1 MIMARSKNN
10 LIAGLDI
17 GSNSVRM
24 AVGQF
29 AYRSPDDNQG
39 DVQILGAVEVPAEGI
54 HKGTI
59 SSIEDVVSS
68 VSSCLEKMER
78 TVGAPIDM
86 VWVGVSGLHIMSQNS
101 KGVVAV
107 SKADSEISEA
117 DVERSLEAA
126 RAISTPLNYEVLH
139 VLPKRFS
146 VDGQTGIKDP
156 VGMTGIR
163 LEVDAQIILGASA
176 QIKNLTKA
184 IYRAGLE
191 IEDLVLSILA
201 TSEAALTNR
210 QKDLGVAVVDLGAS
224 TTSLAVYEEGEILH
238 STILPIGSEHITN
251 DIAIG
256 LRTSIEVAERVKIE
270 YGDCFA
276 NTVSKKEELDL
287 YELGAGSHEIV
298 KRKYLSEIIEARVE
312 EIMQKIDNEF
322 RKVQRSGMLPSGVV
336 FTGGGA
342 KLPGL
347 VEAAKK
353 YLRLP
358 ATLGYPLNFISA
370 TDKINDLSF
379 VNAVGLVKWGSLMS
393 QSGHSTKNVNVFNG
407 IKKMGGSAV
416 ALKDWF
422 KALLP

>member
-1 MIMARSKNN
+1 MARSKNN

-17 GSNSVRM
+17 GSSSVRM
-24 AVGQF
+24 AVGQL
-29 AYRSPDDNQG
+29 AYKNSDDLQG
-39 DVQILGAVEVPAEGI
+39 DIQILGAVEAPAEGM
-54 HKGTI
+54 HKGAI

-78 TVGAPIDM
+78 TVGVPIDT

-146 VDGQTGIKDP
+146 VDGQIGIKDP

-184 IYRAGLE
+184 IYRSGLE

-210 QKDLGVAVVDLGAS
+210 QKDLGVAIVDLGSS

-276 NTVSKKEELDL
+276 NTVSKKEEIDL
-287 YELGAGSHEIV
+287 YELGASSHEVI

-347 VEAAKK
+347 VDAAKK

-358 ATLGYPLNFISA
+358 ATLGYPMNFMSA

-379 VNAVGLVKWGSLMS
+379 VNAVGLVKWGSLMA
-393 QSGHSTKNVNVFNG
+393 QSSHGTKSSAMIGG
-407 IKKMGGSAV
+407 IKKVSGSAV

>member
-1 MIMARSKNN
+1 MAKAKNN

-17 GSNSVRM
+17 GSSMVRM
-24 AVGQF
+24 AVGQLV
-29 AYRSPDDNQG
+29 YNGHDDTQPDM
-39 DVQILGAVEVPAEGI
+39 QILGAAEVVAEGM
-54 HKGTI
+54 HKGAI

-78 TVGAPIDM
+78 TVGMPIDT

-101 KGVVAV
+101 KGVVAA
-107 SKADSEISEA
+107 SKSENEISES
-117 DVERSLEAA
+117 DVQRALEAA
-126 RAISTPLNYEVLH
+126 RSISTPLNYEVLH

-184 IYRAGLE
+184 IYRSGLE
-191 IEDLVLSILA
+191 IEDLVLSVLA

-210 QKDLGVAVVDLGAS
+210 QKDLGVAIVDLGSS
-224 TTSLAVYEEGEILH
+224 TTSLAIYEEGEILH

-256 LRTSIEVAERVKIE
+256 LRVSIEVAERIKIE
-270 YGDCFA
+270 YGGCFS
-276 NTVSKKEELDL
+276 NNISKKEEIDL
-287 YELGAGSHEIV
+287 YELGTGEHEVI

-312 EIMQKIDNEF
+312 EIMQKIDAEL
-322 RKVQRSGMLPSGVV
+322 RKVQRSGMLPAGVV

-347 VEAAKK
+347 VDAAKQ

-379 VNAVGLVKWGSLMS
+379 VNVVGLVKWGSVMS
-393 QSGHSTKNVNVFNG
+393 QSGQKTKNGGMLNG
-407 IKKMGGSAV
+407 IKKMGGSAAAV
-416 ALKDWF
+416 KDWF

>member
-1 MIMARSKNN
+1 MAKAKNN

-17 GSNSVRM
+17 GSSMVRM
-24 AVGQF
+24 AVGQLVYNGRDD
-29 AYRSPDDNQG
+29 AQPDM
-39 DVQILGAVEVPAEGI
+39 QILGAAEVPAEGM

-78 TVGAPIDM
+78 TVGMPIDT

-101 KGVVAV
+101 KGVVAA
-107 SKADSEISEA
+107 SKADSEISES
-117 DVERSLEAA
+117 DVQRSLEAA

-184 IYRAGLE
+184 IYRSGLE
-191 IEDLVLSILA
+191 IEDLVLSVLA

-210 QKDLGVAVVDLGAS
+210 QKDLGVAIVDLGSS
-224 TTSLAVYEEGEILH
+224 TTSLAIYEEGEILH

-256 LRTSIEVAERVKIE
+256 LRVSIEVAERIKIE
-270 YGDCFA
+270 YGGCFA
-276 NTVSKKEELDL
+276 NNVSKKEEIDL
-287 YELGAGSHEIV
+287 YELGTGEHEMI

-312 EIMQKIDNEF
+312 EIMQKIDAEL
-322 RKVQRSGMLPSGVV
+322 RKVQRSGMLPAGVV

-347 VEAAKK
+347 VDAAKQ

-379 VNAVGLVKWGSLMS
+379 VNVIGLVKWGSTMS
-393 QSGHSTKNVNVFNG
+393 QTSPKTKSGGILSG
-407 IKKMGGSAV
+407 IKKIGGSTAAV
-416 ALKDWF
+416 KDWF

>member
-1 MIMARSKNN
+1 MAKAKNN

-17 GSNSVRM
+17 GSSMVRM
-24 AVGQF
+24 AVGQLVYNGRDD
-29 AYRSPDDNQG
+29 AQPDM
-39 DVQILGAVEVPAEGI
+39 QILGAAEVPAEGM
-54 HKGTI
+54 HKGAI

-78 TVGAPIDM
+78 TVGMPIDT

-101 KGVVAV
+101 KGVVAA
-107 SKADSEISEA
+107 SKADSEISES
-117 DVERSLEAA
+117 DVQRSLEAA

-184 IYRAGLE
+184 IYRSGLE
-191 IEDLVLSILA
+191 IEDLVLSVLA

-210 QKDLGVAVVDLGAS
+210 QKDLGVAIVDLGSS
-224 TTSLAVYEEGEILH
+224 TTSLAIYEEGEILH

-256 LRTSIEVAERVKIE
+256 LRVSIEVAERIKIE
-270 YGDCFA
+270 YGGCFA
-276 NTVSKKEELDL
+276 NNVSKKEEIDL
-287 YELGAGSHEIV
+287 YELGTGEHEMI

-312 EIMQKIDNEF
+312 EIMQKIDGEL
-322 RKVQRSGMLPSGVV
+322 RKVQRSGMLPAGVV

-347 VEAAKK
+347 VDAAKQ

-379 VNAVGLVKWGSLMS
+379 VNVIGLVKWGSTMS
-393 QSGHSTKNVNVFNG
+393 QSSPKTKGGGMLSG
-407 IKKMGGSAV
+407 IKKIGGSTAAV
-416 ALKDWF
+416 KDWF

>member
-1 MIMARSKNN
+1 MAKAKNN

-17 GSNSVRM
+17 GSSMVRM
-24 AVGQF
+24 AVGQLVYNGRDD
-29 AYRSPDDNQG
+29 AQPDM
-39 DVQILGAVEVPAEGI
+39 QILGAAEVTAEGM
-54 HKGTI
+54 HKGAI

-78 TVGAPIDM
+78 TVGMPIDT

-101 KGVVAV
+101 KGVVAA
-107 SKADSEISEA
+107 SKADSEISDS
-117 DVERSLEAA
+117 DVQRALEAA

-184 IYRAGLE
+184 IYRSGLE
-191 IEDLVLSILA
+191 IEDLVLSVLA

-210 QKDLGVAVVDLGAS
+210 QKDLGVAIVDLGSS
-224 TTSLAVYEEGEILH
+224 TTSLAIYEEGEILH

-256 LRTSIEVAERVKIE
+256 LRVSIEVAERIKIE
-270 YGDCFA
+270 YGGCFS
-276 NTVSKKEELDL
+276 NNISKKEEIDL
-287 YELGAGSHEIV
+287 YELGTGEHEII
-298 KRKYLSEIIEARVE
+298 KRKYLGEIIEARVE
-312 EIMQKIDNEF
+312 EIMQKIDAEL
-322 RKVQRSGMLPSGVV
+322 RKVQRSGMLPAGVV

-347 VEAAKK
+347 VDAAKQ

-379 VNAVGLVKWGSLMS
+379 VNVVGLVKWGSMMS
-393 QSGHSTKNVNVFNG
+393 QSSQKTKSG
-407 IKKMGGSAV
+407 GMLSGMKKMGGSAAAV
-416 ALKDWF
+416 KDWF

>member
-1 MIMARSKNN
+1 MSKGKQNI
-10 LIAGLDI
+10 IAGLDI
-17 GSNSVRM
+17 GSNMVRM
-24 AVGQF
+24 AVGQMV
-29 AYRSPDDNQG
+29 YRNNDDTQAEM
-39 DVQILGAVEVPAEGI
+39 QILGATEVPSEGM
-54 HKGTI
+54 HKGSI
-59 SSIEDVVSS
+59 NSIEDLVSA

-78 TVGAPIDM
+78 TVGLPIDR
-86 VWVGVSGLHIMSQNS
+86 VWTGVSGLHIMSQNS

-107 SKADSEISEA
+107 SKADSEISET
-117 DVERSLEAA
+117 DVERALEAA
-126 RAISTPLNYEVLH
+126 RSISTPLNYEVLH

-184 IYRAGLE
+184 IYRSGLE

-201 TSEAALTNR
+201 SSEAAVTNR
-210 QKDLGVAVVDLGAS
+210 QKDLGVAVVDFGAS

-256 LRTSIEVAERVKIE
+256 LRTAIDVAERVKIE
-270 YGDCFA
+270 YGDCFS
-276 NTVSKKEELDL
+276 NTVSKKEEIDL
-287 YELGAGSHEIV
+287 YELGAGEHENV

-312 EIMQKIDNEF
+312 EIMQKIDDEL
-322 RKVQRSGMLPSGVV
+322 RKVGRSGMLPSGVV

-342 KLPGL
+342 KLPGIT
-347 VEAAKK
+347 EAAKK

-370 TDKINDLSF
+370 TDKINDLGF
-379 VNAVGLVKWGSLMS
+379 VNVVGLLKWGSMMS
-393 QSGHSTKNVNVFNG
+393 VGHGTKNAKLFDG
-407 IKKMGGSAV
+407 LKKVGGSAG

>member
-1 MIMARSKNN
+1 MVKAKNN

-17 GSNSVRM
+17 GSSTVRM
-24 AVGQF
+24 AVGQLV
-29 AYRSPDDNQG
+29 YNSHDDLQPDI
-39 DVQILGAVEVPAEGI
+39 QILGAAEVSAEGMY
-54 HKGTI
+54 KGTI

-68 VSSCLEKMER
+68 VSLCLEKMER
-78 TVGAPIDM
+78 TIGMPIDT

-101 KGVVAV
+101 KGVVAA
-107 SKADSEISEA
+107 SKADNEISEA
-117 DVERSLEAA
+117 DVQRALEAA
-126 RAISTPLNYEVLH
+126 RSISTPLNYEVLH

-146 VDGQTGIKDP
+146 VDGQTSIKDP

-184 IYRAGLE
+184 IYRSGLE
-191 IEDLVLSILA
+191 IEDLVLSVLA

-210 QKDLGVAVVDLGAS
+210 QKDLGVAIVDFGSS

-238 STILPIGSEHITN
+238 SIILPIGSEHITN

-256 LRTSIEVAERVKIE
+256 LRIPIEVAERVKIE
-270 YGDCFA
+270 YGDCFS
-276 NTVSKKEELDL
+276 NTVSKKEEIDL
-287 YELGAGSHEIV
+287 YELGNGEHEII

-312 EIMQKIDNEF
+312 EIMQKVDTEL
-322 RKVQRSGMLPSGVV
+322 RKVQRSGMLPAGVV

-342 KLPGL
+342 KLSGL
-347 VEAAKK
+347 IEAAKK
-353 YLRLP
+353 FLRLP

-379 VNAVGLVKWGSLMS
+379 VNVVGLVKWGSMMS
-393 QSGHSTKNVNVFNG
+393 QSGQKPKGAGMLSG
-407 IKKMGGSAV
+407 IKKMSGSAV
-416 ALKDWF
+416 AVKDWF

>member
-1 MIMARSKNN
+1 MSKGKQNI
-10 LIAGLDI
+10 IASLDI
-17 GSNSVRM
+17 GSSMVRM
-24 AVGQF
+24 AVGQMV
-29 AYRSPDDNQG
+29 YRSDETQAEM
-39 DVQILGAVEVPAEGI
+39 QILGATEVPSEGM
-54 HKGTI
+54 HKGSI
-59 SSIEDVVSS
+59 NSIEDLVSA

-78 TVGAPIDM
+78 TVGLPIDT
-86 VWVGVSGLHIMSQNS
+86 VWTGVSGLHIMSQNS

-107 SKADSEISEA
+107 SKADSEISET
-117 DVERSLEAA
+117 DVERALEAA
-126 RAISTPLNYEVLH
+126 RSISTPLNYEVLH

-184 IYRAGLE
+184 IYRSGLE

-201 TSEAALTNR
+201 SSEAAVTNR
-210 QKDLGVAVVDLGAS
+210 QKDLGVAVVDFGAS

-256 LRTSIEVAERVKIE
+256 LRTAIDVAERVKIE
-270 YGDCFA
+270 YGDCFS
-276 NTVSKKEELDL
+276 NTVSKKEEIDL
-287 YELGAGSHEIV
+287 YELGASEHETV

-312 EIMQKIDNEF
+312 EIMQKIDDEL
-322 RKVQRSGMLPSGVV
+322 RKVGRSGMLPSGVV

-342 KLPGL
+342 KLPGIT
-347 VEAAKK
+347 EAGKK

-370 TDKINDLSF
+370 TDKINDLGF
-379 VNAVGLVKWGSLMS
+379 VNAVGLLKWGSMMS
-393 QSGHSTKNVNVFNG
+393 SGHSTKNAKLFDG
-407 IKKMGGSAV
+407 LKKVGGSAG
-416 ALKDWF
+416 AIKDWF

>member
-1 MIMARSKNN
+1 MAKAKNN
-10 LIAGLDI
+10 LIASLDI
-17 GSNSVRM
+17 GSSMVRM
-24 AVGQF
+24 AVGQLVF
-29 AYRSPDDNQG
+29 NGYNDSQPDM
-39 DVQILGAVEVPAEGI
+39 QILGATEVLAEGM
-54 HKGTI
+54 HKGAI

-68 VSSCLEKMER
+68 ISSCLEKMER
-78 TVGAPIDM
+78 TVGMPIDT

-101 KGVVAV
+101 KGVVAA

-117 DVERSLEAA
+117 DVVRALEAA

-163 LEVDAQIILGASA
+163 LEVDAQIVLGASA

-184 IYRAGLE
+184 IYRSGLE

-210 QKDLGVAVVDLGAS
+210 QKDLGVVIVDLGSS
-224 TTSLAVYEEGEILH
+224 TTSLAIYEEGEILH
-238 STILPIGSEHITN
+238 SAILPIGSGSITN
-251 DIAIG
+251 DIALG
-256 LRTSIEVAERVKIE
+256 LRVSIEVAERIKIE
-270 YGDCFA
+270 YGGCFA
-276 NTVSKKEELDL
+276 NTVSKKEEIDL
-287 YELGAGSHEIV
+287 YELGTGEHEMI

-312 EIMQKIDNEF
+312 EIMQKIDGEL
-322 RKVQRSGMLPSGVV
+322 RKVQRSGMLPAGVV

-347 VEAAKK
+347 VDAAKQ

-379 VNAVGLVKWGSLMS
+379 VNVIGLVKWGSNMS
-393 QSGHSTKNVNVFNG
+393 RSSQKTNKGGMLSG
-407 IKKMGGSAV
+407 IKKIGSSAA
-416 ALKDWF
+416 ALKDWL

>member
-1 MIMARSKNN
+1 MARAKNN
-10 LIAGLDI
+10 LIASLDI
-17 GSNSVRM
+17 GSSMVRM
-24 AVGQF
+24 AVGQLVNNNHND
-29 AYRSPDDNQG
+29 SQS
-39 DVQILGAVEVPAEGI
+39 DVQILGAAEVVAEGM
-54 HKGTI
+54 HKGAI

-68 VSSCLEKMER
+68 ISLCLEKMER
-78 TVGAPIDM
+78 TVGMPIDT

-101 KGVVAV
+101 KGVVAA
-107 SKADSEISEA
+107 SKADSDISEA
-117 DVERSLEAA
+117 DVQRALEAA

-184 IYRAGLE
+184 IYRSGLE
-191 IEDLVLSILA
+191 IEDLVLSVLA

-210 QKDLGVAVVDLGAS
+210 QKDLGVVIVDLGSS
-224 TTSLAVYEEGEILH
+224 TTSLAIYEEGEILH
-238 STILPIGSEHITN
+238 SAILPIGSGSITN
-251 DIAIG
+251 DIALG
-256 LRTSIEVAERVKIE
+256 LRVSVDVAERIKIE
-270 YGDCFA
+270 YGGCFS
-276 NTVSKKEELDL
+276 NTFSKKEEIDL
-287 YELGAGSHEIV
+287 YELGTGEHEMI

-312 EIMQKIDNEF
+312 EIMQKIDGEL
-322 RKVQRSGMLPSGVV
+322 RKIQRSGMLPAGVV

-347 VEAAKK
+347 VDAAKQ

-379 VNAVGLVKWGSLMS
+379 VNVIGLVKWGSNMS
-393 QSGHSTKNVNVFNG
+393 QSNQKNNKGGMLSG
-407 IKKMGGSAV
+407 IKKVGNSAA

>member
-1 MIMARSKNN
+1 MAKGKQSI
-10 LIAGLDI
+10 IAGLDI
-17 GSNSVRM
+17 GSSMVRM
-24 AVGQF
+24 AVGQLV
-29 AYRSPDDNQG
+29 YRGGDDLQAEM
-39 DVQILGAVEVPAEGI
+39 QILGAAEVPSEGM
-54 HKGTI
+54 HKGAI
-59 SSIEDVVSS
+59 NSIEDLVSA

-78 TVGAPIDM
+78 TVGLPIDR
-86 VWVGVSGLHIMSQNS
+86 VWTGVSGLHIMSQNS

-107 SKADSEISEA
+107 SKADSEISET
-117 DVERSLEAA
+117 DVERALEAA
-126 RAISTPLNYEVLH
+126 RSISTPLNYEVLH

-184 IYRAGLE
+184 IYRSGLE

-201 TSEAALTNR
+201 SSEAAVTNR
-210 QKDLGVAVVDLGAS
+210 QKDLGVAVVDFGAS

-256 LRTSIEVAERVKIE
+256 LRTTIDVAERVKIE
-270 YGDCFA
+270 YGDCFS
-276 NTVSKKEELDL
+276 NTVSKKEEIDL
-287 YELGAGSHEIV
+287 YELGSGEHENV

-312 EIMQKIDNEF
+312 EIMQKIDDEL
-322 RKVQRSGMLPSGVV
+322 RKAGRSGMLPSGVV

-342 KLPGL
+342 KLPGMA
-347 VEAAKK
+347 EAAKK

-370 TDKINDLSF
+370 TDKINDLGF
-379 VNAVGLVKWGSLMS
+379 VNVVGLLKWGSMMNLGNS
-393 QSGHSTKNVNVFNG
+393 NKRPRLFDGL
-407 IKKMGGSAV
+407 KKVGGSAG

>member
-1 MIMARSKNN
+1 MARSKNN

-17 GSNSVRM
+17 GSSSVRM
-24 AVGQF
+24 AVGQL
-29 AYRSPDDNQG
+29 AYKTPDDLQG
-39 DVQILGAVEVPAEGI
+39 DIQILGAVESPAEGM
-54 HKGTI
+54 HKGAI

-78 TVGAPIDM
+78 TVGMPIDT

-146 VDGQTGIKDP
+146 VDGQIGIKDP

-176 QIKNLTKA
+176 QIKNITKA
-184 IYRAGLE
+184 IYRSGLE

-210 QKDLGVAVVDLGAS
+210 QKDLGVAIVDLGSS

-276 NTVSKKEELDL
+276 NTVSKKEEIDL
-287 YELGAGSHEIV
+287 YELGASSHEVV

-347 VEAAKK
+347 VESAKK

-358 ATLGYPLNFISA
+358 ATLGYPMNFISA

-379 VNAVGLVKWGSLMS
+379 VNAVGLVKWGTLMT
-393 QSGHSTKNVNVFNG
+393 QSGHSAKSIGVFSG
-407 IKKMGGSAV
+407 IKKVSGSAA

>member
-1 MIMARSKNN
+1 MSKGKQNI
-10 LIAGLDI
+10 IAGLDI
-17 GSNSVRM
+17 GSSMVRM
-24 AVGQF
+24 AVGQMV
-29 AYRSPDDNQG
+29 YRGGDDAQAEM
-39 DVQILGAVEVPAEGI
+39 QILGAVEVPSEGM
-54 HKGTI
+54 HKGSI
-59 SSIEDVVSS
+59 NSIEDLVSAI
-68 VSSCLEKMER
+68 SSCLEKMER
-78 TVGAPIDM
+78 TVGLPVDR
-86 VWVGVSGLHIMSQNS
+86 VWTGVSGLHIMSQNS

-107 SKADSEISEA
+107 SKADSEISET
-117 DVERSLEAA
+117 DVERALEAS
-126 RAISTPLNYEVLH
+126 RSISTPLNYEVLH
-139 VLPKRFS
+139 VLPKRFA

-184 IYRAGLE
+184 IYRSGLE

-201 TSEAALTNR
+201 SSEAAVTNR
-210 QKDLGVAVVDLGAS
+210 QKDLGVAVVDFGAS

-256 LRTSIEVAERVKIE
+256 LRTAIDVAERVKIE
-270 YGDCFA
+270 YGDCFSS
-276 NTVSKKEELDL
+276 TVSKKEEIDL
-287 YELGAGSHEIV
+287 YELGAAEHEIV

-312 EIMQKIDNEF
+312 EIMQKIDDEL
-322 RKVQRSGMLPSGVV
+322 RKAGRSGMLPSGVV
-336 FTGGGA
+336 FTGGGS
-342 KLPGL
+342 KLPGIT
-347 VEAAKK
+347 EAGKK

-370 TDKINDLSF
+370 TDKINDLGF
-379 VNAVGLVKWGSLMS
+379 VNVVGLLKWGSMMS
-393 QSGHSTKNVNVFNG
+393 AGSSVKGGKLFDG
-407 IKKMGGSAV
+407 LKKVGGSAG

>member
-1 MIMARSKNN
+1 MSKGKQNI
-10 LIAGLDI
+10 IAGLDI
-17 GSNSVRM
+17 GSSMVRM
-24 AVGQF
+24 AVGQMV
-29 AYRSPDDNQG
+29 YRG
-39 DVQILGAVEVPAEGI
+39 DESQAEMQILGATEVPSEGM
-54 HKGTI
+54 HKGSI
-59 SSIEDVVSS
+59 NSIEDLVSA

-78 TVGAPIDM
+78 TVGLPIDR
-86 VWVGVSGLHIMSQNS
+86 VWTGVSGLHIMSQNS

-107 SKADSEISEA
+107 SKADSEISET
-117 DVERSLEAA
+117 DVERALEAA
-126 RAISTPLNYEVLH
+126 RSISTPLNYEVLH

-184 IYRAGLE
+184 IYRSGLE

-201 TSEAALTNR
+201 SSEAAVTNR
-210 QKDLGVAVVDLGAS
+210 QKDLGVAVVDFGAS

-256 LRTSIEVAERVKIE
+256 LRTSIDVAERVKIE
-270 YGDCFA
+270 YGDCFSS
-276 NTVSKKEELDL
+276 TVSKKEEIDL
-287 YELGAGSHEIV
+287 YELGAGEHENV

-312 EIMQKIDNEF
+312 EIMQKIDDEL
-322 RKVQRSGMLPSGVV
+322 RKVGRSGMLPAGVV

-342 KLPGL
+342 KLPGIT
-347 VEAAKK
+347 EAGKK

-370 TDKINDLSF
+370 TDKINDLGF
-379 VNAVGLVKWGSLMS
+379 VNAVGLLKWGSMMS
-393 QSGHSTKNVNVFNG
+393 AGHSIKNGKLFDG
-407 IKKMGGSAV
+407 LKKVGGSAGV
-416 ALKDWF
+416 LKDWF

>member
-1 MIMARSKNN
+1 MSKGKQNI
-10 LIAGLDI
+10 IAGLDI
-17 GSNSVRM
+17 GSSMVRM
-24 AVGQF
+24 AVGQMV
-29 AYRSPDDNQG
+29 YRGDDSQMEM
-39 DVQILGAVEVPAEGI
+39 QILGATEVPSEGM
-54 HKGTI
+54 HKGSI
-59 SSIEDVVSS
+59 NSIEDLVSA

-78 TVGAPIDM
+78 TVGLPIDR
-86 VWVGVSGLHIMSQNS
+86 VWTGVSGLHIMSQNS

-107 SKADSEISEA
+107 SKSDSEISET
-117 DVERSLEAA
+117 DVERALEAA
-126 RAISTPLNYEVLH
+126 RSISTPLNYEVLH

-184 IYRAGLE
+184 IYRSGLE

-201 TSEAALTNR
+201 SSEAAVTNR
-210 QKDLGVAVVDLGAS
+210 QKDLGVAVVDFGAS

-256 LRTSIEVAERVKIE
+256 LRTAIDVAERVKIE
-270 YGDCFA
+270 YGDCFS
-276 NTVSKKEELDL
+276 NTVSKKEEIDL
-287 YELGAGSHEIV
+287 YELGAGEHENV

-312 EIMQKIDNEF
+312 EIMQKIDDEL
-322 RKVQRSGMLPSGVV
+322 RKVGRSGMLPSGVV

-342 KLPGL
+342 KLPGIT
-347 VEAAKK
+347 EAGKK

-370 TDKINDLSF
+370 TDKINDLGF
-379 VNAVGLVKWGSLMS
+379 VNAVGLLKWGSMMS
-393 QSGHSTKNVNVFNG
+393 ASHGPKNAKLFDG
-407 IKKMGGSAV
+407 LKKVGGSAG

>member
-1 MIMARSKNN
+1 M
-10 LIAGLDI
+10 
-17 GSNSVRM
+17 VRM
-24 AVGQF
+24 AVGQMI
-29 AYRSPDDNQG
+29 YRADESQAEM
-39 DVQILGAVEVPAEGI
+39 QILGAAEVPSEGM
-54 HKGTI
+54 HKGSI
-59 SSIEDVVSS
+59 NSIEDLVSA

-78 TVGAPIDM
+78 TVGVPIDR
-86 VWVGVSGLHIMSQNS
+86 VWTGVSGLHIMSQNS

-107 SKADSEISEA
+107 SKSDSEISET
-117 DVERSLEAA
+117 DVDRALEAA
-126 RAISTPLNYEVLH
+126 RSISTPLNYEVLH

-184 IYRAGLE
+184 IYRSGLE

-201 TSEAALTNR
+201 SSEAAVTNR
-210 QKDLGVAVVDLGAS
+210 QKDLGVAVVDFGAS

-256 LRTSIEVAERVKIE
+256 LRTSIDVAERVKIE
-270 YGDCFA
+270 YGDCFS
-276 NTVSKKEELDL
+276 NTVSKKEEIDL
-287 YELGAGSHEIV
+287 YELGSGEHENI

-312 EIMQKIDNEF
+312 EIMQKIDDEL
-322 RKVQRSGMLPSGVV
+322 RKVGRSGMLPSGVV

-342 KLPGL
+342 KLPGIT
-347 VEAAKK
+347 EAAKK

-370 TDKINDLSF
+370 TD
-379 VNAVGLVKWGSLMS
+379 
-393 QSGHSTKNVNVFNG
+393 
-407 IKKMGGSAV
+407 
-416 ALKDWF
+416 
-422 KALLP
+422 

>member
-1 MIMARSKNN
+1 MNRANNN

-17 GSNSVRM
+17 GSNMIRM
-24 AVGQF
+24 AVGQLISTTD
-29 AYRSPDDNQG
+29 RNLDMDLQ
-39 DVQILGAVEVPAEGI
+39 VLGAVEVPSEGV

-59 SSIEDVVSS
+59 NSIEDLVSS

-78 TVGAPIDM
+78 TVGIPIDQ
-86 VWVGVSGLHIMSQNS
+86 VWTGVSGLHIMSQNS

-107 SKADSEISEA
+107 SKADNEISDT
-117 DVERSLEAA
+117 DVERALEAA
-126 RAISTPLNYEVLH
+126 RSISTPLNYEVLH
-139 VLPKRFS
+139 VLPKRFA

-184 IYRAGLE
+184 VYRSGLE

-210 QKDLGVAVVDLGAS
+210 QKDLGVVVVDFGAS

-238 STILPIGSEHITN
+238 TAILPLGSEHITN
-251 DIAIG
+251 DISIG
-256 LRTSIEVAERVKIE
+256 LRTAIEVAERVKIE

-276 NTVSKKEELDL
+276 NTVSKKEEIDL
-287 YELGAGSHEIV
+287 YELGSADHEVV
-298 KRKYLSEIIEARVE
+298 KKKYLSEIIEARVE
-312 EIMQKIDNEF
+312 EIMQKIDDEL
-322 RKVQRSGMLPSGVV
+322 RKIGRSGMLPAGVV

-347 VEAAKK
+347 TEAAKK

-370 TDKINDLSF
+370 TDKINDLGF
-379 VNAVGLVKWGSLMS
+379 VNVVGLVKWGSVMLAS
-393 QSGHSTKNVNVFNG
+393 NHRNKGTQLLGGLRK
-407 IKKMGGSAV
+407 IGGSAH
-416 ALKDWF
+416 AIKDWF

>member
-1 MIMARSKNN
+1 MAKGKQNI
-10 LIAGLDI
+10 IAGLDI
-17 GSNSVRM
+17 GSSMVRM
-24 AVGQF
+24 AVGQMI
-29 AYRSPDDNQG
+29 YRG
-39 DVQILGAVEVPAEGI
+39 DESQAEMQILGAAEVVSEGM
-54 HKGTI
+54 HKGSI
-59 SSIEDVVSS
+59 NSIEDLVSA

-78 TVGAPIDM
+78 TVGLPIDR
-86 VWVGVSGLHIMSQNS
+86 VWTGVSGLHIMSQNS

-107 SKADSEISEA
+107 SKSDSEISET
-117 DVERSLEAA
+117 DVERALEAA
-126 RAISTPLNYEVLH
+126 RSISTPLNYEVLH

-184 IYRAGLE
+184 IYRSGLE

-201 TSEAALTNR
+201 SSEAAVTNR
-210 QKDLGVAVVDLGAS
+210 QKDLGVAVVDFGAS

-256 LRTSIEVAERVKIE
+256 LRTAIDVAERVKIE
-270 YGDCFA
+270 YGDCFS
-276 NTVSKKEELDL
+276 NTVSKKEEIDL
-287 YELGAGSHEIV
+287 YELGAGEHENV

-312 EIMQKIDNEF
+312 EIMQKIDDEL
-322 RKVQRSGMLPSGVV
+322 RKVGRSGMLPSGVV

-342 KLPGL
+342 KLPGITD
-347 VEAAKK
+347 AAKK

-370 TDKINDLSF
+370 TDKINDLGF
-379 VNAVGLVKWGSLMS
+379 VNAVGLLKWGSMMS
-393 QSGHSTKNVNVFNG
+393 SGHSTQNTKLFDG
-407 IKKMGGSAV
+407 LKKVGGSAG

>member
-1 MIMARSKNN
+1 MAKANNN

-17 GSNSVRM
+17 GSSMVRM
-24 AVGQF
+24 AVGKLV
-29 AYRSPDDNQG
+29 YNGRDDVSPDM
-39 DVQILGAVEVPAEGI
+39 QILGAAEIPAEGM
-54 HKGTI
+54 HKGAI

-78 TVGAPIDM
+78 TVGMPIDT

-101 KGVVAV
+101 KGVVAA
-107 SKADSEISEA
+107 SKSENEITES
-117 DVERSLEAA
+117 DVGRALEAA
-126 RAISTPLNYEVLH
+126 RSISTPLNYEVLH

-184 IYRAGLE
+184 IYRSGLE
-191 IEDLVLSILA
+191 IEDLVLSVLA

-210 QKDLGVAVVDLGAS
+210 QKDLGVAIVDIGSS
-224 TTSLAVYEEGEILH
+224 TTSLAIYEEGEILH

-256 LRTSIEVAERVKIE
+256 LRVSIEVAERIKVE
-270 YGDCFA
+270 YGGCFA
-276 NTVSKKEELDL
+276 NNVSKKEELDL
-287 YELGAGSHEIV
+287 YELGTGEHEII
-298 KRKYLSEIIEARVE
+298 KKKYLSEIIEARVE
-312 EIMQKIDNEF
+312 EIMQKIDGEL
-322 RKVQRSGMLPSGVV
+322 RKVQRSGMLPAGVV

-347 VEAAKK
+347 LDAAKQ

-379 VNAVGLVKWGSLMS
+379 VNVVGLVKWGSMMS
-393 QSGHSTKNVNVFNG
+393 QSGPKTKNVSMLGG
-407 IKKMGGSAV
+407 IKKVGGLVSST
-416 ALKDWF
+416 KDWF
-422 KALLP
+422 KTLLP

>member
-1 MIMARSKNN
+1 MSKSKNN

-17 GSNSVRM
+17 GSSMVRM
-24 AVGQF
+24 AVGQI
-29 AYRSPDDNQG
+29 AYG
-39 DVQILGAVEVPAEGI
+39 DKKEFPSEIQILGAVETTAEGM
-54 HKGTI
+54 HKGAI

-68 VSSCLEKMER
+68 ISACLEKAER
-78 TVGAPIDM
+78 LVGVPIDT
-86 VWVGVSGLHIMSQNS
+86 VWAGVSGLHIISQNS

-107 SKADSEISEA
+107 SKSDSEISAA
-117 DVERSLEAA
+117 DVDRSLEAA

-156 VGMTGIR
+156 IGMTGIR

-184 IYRAGLE
+184 IYRSGLE

-210 QKDLGVAVVDLGAS
+210 QKDLGVAVVDFGGS
-224 TTSLAVYEEGEILH
+224 TISMAIYEEGEILH
-238 STILPIGSEHITN
+238 TAILPIGSEHITN

-256 LRTSIEVAERVKIE
+256 LRTSIEVAERIKIE

-276 NTVSKKEELDL
+276 NAVSKKEEIDL
-287 YELGAGSHEIV
+287 YELGSGEHEMI

-312 EIMQKIDNEF
+312 EIMQKIDVEF
-322 RKVQRSGMLPSGVV
+322 RKVNRSGMLPAGVV
-336 FTGGGA
+336 FTGGGS

-347 VEAAKK
+347 LESAKK

-358 ATLGYPLNFISA
+358 ATLGYPLHFMSA
-370 TDKINDLSF
+370 TDKINDLGF
-379 VNAVGLVKWGSLMS
+379 VNAVGLVKWGSIMS
-393 QSGHSTKNVNVFNG
+393 DNFGHTSKGDGMLSG
-407 IKKMGGSAV
+407 IKKMSGSASV
-416 ALKDWF
+416 LRDWF

>member
-1 MIMARSKNN
+1 MAKANNN

-17 GSNSVRM
+17 GSSMVRM
-24 AVGQF
+24 AVGQLVYNGRDD
-29 AYRSPDDNQG
+29 AQPDM
-39 DVQILGAVEVPAEGI
+39 QILGAAEVPAEGM
-54 HKGTI
+54 HKGAI

-78 TVGAPIDM
+78 TVGMPIDT

-101 KGVVAV
+101 KGVVAA
-107 SKADSEISEA
+107 SKSENEISES
-117 DVERSLEAA
+117 DVQRALEAA
-126 RAISTPLNYEVLH
+126 RSISTPLNYEVLH

-184 IYRAGLE
+184 IYRSGLE
-191 IEDLVLSILA
+191 IEDLVLSVLA
-201 TSEAALTNR
+201 TSEASLTNR
-210 QKDLGVAVVDLGAS
+210 QKDLGVAVVDIGSS
-224 TTSLAVYEEGEILH
+224 TTSLAIYEEGEILH

-256 LRTSIEVAERVKIE
+256 LRVSIEVAERIKIE
-270 YGDCFA
+270 YGGCFA
-276 NTVSKKEELDL
+276 NNVSKKEEIDL
-287 YELGAGSHEIV
+287 YELGTGEHEVI
-298 KRKYLSEIIEARVE
+298 KKKYLSEIIEARVE
-312 EIMQKIDNEF
+312 EIMQKIDGEL
-322 RKVQRSGMLPSGVV
+322 RKVQRSGMLPAGVV

-347 VEAAKK
+347 LDAAKQ

-379 VNAVGLVKWGSLMS
+379 VNVVGLVKWGSIMS
-393 QSGHSTKNVNVFNG
+393 QSGPKNKSSNMLGG
-407 IKKMGGSAV
+407 IKKVSGLMSST
-416 ALKDWF
+416 KDWF
-422 KALLP
+422 KTLLP

>member
-1 MIMARSKNN
+1 MSKGKQSI
-10 LIAGLDI
+10 IAGLDI
-17 GSNSVRM
+17 GSSMVRM
-24 AVGQF
+24 AVGQMI
-29 AYRSPDDNQG
+29 YRKSE
-39 DVQILGAVEVPAEGI
+39 DVQPEMQILGAVEVPSEGM
-54 HKGTI
+54 HKGNI
-59 SSIEDVVSS
+59 NSIEDLVSA

-78 TVGAPIDM
+78 TVGLPIDR
-86 VWVGVSGLHIMSQNS
+86 VWTGVSGLHIMSQSS

-107 SKADSEISEA
+107 SKSDSEISET
-117 DVERSLEAA
+117 DVERALEAA
-126 RAISTPLNYEVLH
+126 RSISTPLNYEILH

-163 LEVDAQIILGASA
+163 LEVDAQIILGASS

-184 IYRAGLE
+184 IYRSGLE

-201 TSEAALTNR
+201 SSEAAVTNR
-210 QKDLGVAVVDLGAS
+210 QKDLGVAVVDFGAS

-256 LRTSIEVAERVKIE
+256 LRTAIDVAERVKIE
-270 YGDCFA
+270 YGDCFS
-276 NTVSKKEELDL
+276 NTVSKKEEIDL
-287 YELGAGSHEIV
+287 YELGAGEHEQV

-312 EIMQKIDNEF
+312 EIMQKIDDEL
-322 RKVQRSGMLPSGVV
+322 RKVGRSGMLPSGVV

-342 KLPGL
+342 KLPGITD
-347 VEAAKK
+347 AAKK

-370 TDKINDLSF
+370 TDKINDLGF
-379 VNAVGLVKWGSLMS
+379 VNVVGLVKWGSMMS
-393 QSGHSTKNVNVFNG
+393 AGSTVKSDKLFDG
-407 IKKMGGSAV
+407 LKKVGGSAG
-416 ALKDWF
+416 ALKEWF
-422 KALLP
+422 KTLLP

>member
-1 MIMARSKNN
+1 MAKAKNN

-17 GSNSVRM
+17 GSSMVRM
-24 AVGQF
+24 AVGQLV
-29 AYRSPDDNQG
+29 YNGRDDVQPDI
-39 DVQILGAVEVPAEGI
+39 QILGAAEVVAEGM
-54 HKGTI
+54 HKGAI

-78 TVGAPIDM
+78 TIGTPIDT

-101 KGVVAV
+101 KGVVAA
-107 SKADSEISEA
+107 SKADSEISDS
-117 DVERSLEAA
+117 DVQRALEAA

-184 IYRAGLE
+184 IYRSGVE
-191 IEDLVLSILA
+191 IEDLVLSVLA

-210 QKDLGVAVVDLGAS
+210 QKDLGVAIVDLGSS
-224 TTSLAVYEEGEILH
+224 TTSLAIYEEGEILH

-256 LRTSIEVAERVKIE
+256 LRVSIEVAERIKIE
-270 YGDCFA
+270 YGGCFSDA
-276 NTVSKKEELDL
+276 VSKKEEIDL
-287 YELGAGSHEIV
+287 YELGTGEHEMI
-298 KRKYLSEIIEARVE
+298 KRKYLNEIIEARVE
-312 EIMQKIDNEF
+312 EIMQKIDDEL
-322 RKVQRSGMLPSGVV
+322 RKVQRSGMLPAGIV

-342 KLPGL
+342 KLTGL
-347 VEAAKK
+347 VDAAKQ

-358 ATLGYPLNFISA
+358 ATLGYPLNFVSA

-379 VNAVGLVKWGSLMS
+379 VNVVGLVKWGSTMS
-393 QSGHSTKNVNVFNG
+393 QTSQKTKSGGMVSGMKSV
-407 IKKMGGSAV
+407 GSFLAGS
-416 ALKDWF
+416 KEWF

>member
-1 MIMARSKNN
+1 MAKSKNN

-17 GSNSVRM
+17 GSSMIRM
-24 AVGQF
+24 AVGQVTYKDQNEF
-29 AYRSPDDNQG
+29 QTEI
-39 DVQILGAVEVPAEGI
+39 QILGAVETPAEGM
-54 HKGTI
+54 HKGAI

-68 VSSCLEKMER
+68 VSACLEKTER
-78 TVGAPIDM
+78 MVGMPIDT
-86 VWVGVSGLHIMSQNS
+86 VWAGVSGLHIISQNS

-107 SKADSEISEA
+107 SKADSEISES

-139 VLPKRFS
+139 VLPKKFG

-184 IYRAGLE
+184 IYRSGLE

-210 QKDLGVAVVDLGAS
+210 QKDIGVAVVDFGGS
-224 TTSLAVYEEGEILH
+224 TISMAVFEEGEILH
-238 STILPIGSEHITN
+238 SAILPIGSEHITN

-256 LRTSIEVAERVKIE
+256 LRTSLDVAERVKIE

-276 NTVSKKEELDL
+276 NTISKKDEIDL
-287 YELGAGSHEIV
+287 YELGSGEHEAI

-312 EIMQKIDNEF
+312 EIMMKIDAEL
-322 RKVQRSGMLPSGVV
+322 RKVGRSGMLPAGVV

-347 VEAAKK
+347 IEAAKK

-358 ATLGYPLNFISA
+358 ATLGYPLHFMSA
-370 TDKINDLSF
+370 TDKINDLGF
-379 VNAVGLVKWGSLMS
+379 VNAVGLVKWGSVMGAAS
-393 QSGHSTKNVNVFNG
+393 HGRKSGNGSMLKG
-407 IKKMGGSAV
+407 IKNMGGSAS

>member
-1 MIMARSKNN
+1 MAKAKNN

-17 GSNSVRM
+17 GSSMVRM
-24 AVGQF
+24 AVGQLV
-29 AYRSPDDNQG
+29 YNGHDDLQPDM
-39 DVQILGAVEVPAEGI
+39 QILGAAEVVAEGM
-54 HKGTI
+54 HKGAI

-78 TVGAPIDM
+78 TVGMPIDT

-101 KGVVAV
+101 KGVVAA
-107 SKADSEISEA
+107 SKSENEISEA
-117 DVERSLEAA
+117 DVQRALEAA
-126 RAISTPLNYEVLH
+126 RSISTPLNYEVLH

-184 IYRAGLE
+184 IYRSGLE
-191 IEDLVLSILA
+191 IEDLVLSVLA

-210 QKDLGVAVVDLGAS
+210 QKDLGVAIVDLGSA
-224 TTSLAVYEEGEILH
+224 TTSLAIYEEGEILH

-256 LRTSIEVAERVKIE
+256 LRIPIEVAERVKVE
-270 YGDCFA
+270 HGDCFA
-276 NTVSKKEELDL
+276 NTVSKKDEIDL
-287 YELGAGSHEIV
+287 YELGNGEHELI

-312 EIMQKIDNEF
+312 EIMQKIDGEL
-322 RKVQRSGMLPSGVV
+322 RKVQRSGMLPAGVV

-347 VEAAKK
+347 IEAAKK

-379 VNAVGLVKWGSLMS
+379 VNVVGLVKWGSMMS
-393 QSGHSTKNVNVFNG
+393 QGSKKTKSAGVLGG
-407 IKKMGGSAV
+407 IKKMGGSATAV
-416 ALKDWF
+416 KDWF

>member
-1 MIMARSKNN
+1 MSKGKQNI
-10 LIAGLDI
+10 IAGLDI
-17 GSNSVRM
+17 GSSMVRM
-24 AVGQF
+24 AVGQMV
-29 AYRSPDDNQG
+29 YRG
-39 DVQILGAVEVPAEGI
+39 DETQAEMQILGAAEVPSEGM
-54 HKGTI
+54 HKGSI
-59 SSIEDVVSS
+59 NSIEDLVSA

-78 TVGAPIDM
+78 TVGLPIDR
-86 VWVGVSGLHIMSQNS
+86 VWTGVSGLHIMSQNS

-107 SKADSEISEA
+107 SKADSEISET
-117 DVERSLEAA
+117 DVDRALEAA
-126 RAISTPLNYEVLH
+126 RSISTPLNYEVLH

-184 IYRAGLE
+184 IYRSGLE

-201 TSEAALTNR
+201 SSEAAVTNR
-210 QKDLGVAVVDLGAS
+210 QKDLGVAVVDFGAS

-256 LRTSIEVAERVKIE
+256 LRTAIDVAERVKIE
-270 YGDCFA
+270 YGDCFS
-276 NTVSKKEELDL
+276 NTVSKKEEIDL
-287 YELGAGSHEIV
+287 YELGASEHETV

-312 EIMQKIDNEF
+312 EIMQKIDDEL
-322 RKVQRSGMLPSGVV
+322 RKVGRSGMLPSGVV

-342 KLPGL
+342 KLPGIT
-347 VEAAKK
+347 EAGKK

-370 TDKINDLSF
+370 TDKINDLGF
-379 VNAVGLVKWGSLMS
+379 VNVVGLLKWGSMMS
-393 QSGHSTKNVNVFNG
+393 SGHSAKNAKLFDG
-407 IKKMGGSAV
+407 LKKVGGSAG
-416 ALKDWF
+416 AIKDWF

>member
-1 MIMARSKNN
+1 MAKAKNN

-17 GSNSVRM
+17 GSSTVRM
-24 AVGQF
+24 AVGQLV
-29 AYRSPDDNQG
+29 YNGRDDIQPDM
-39 DVQILGAVEVPAEGI
+39 QILGATEVSAEGM
-54 HKGTI
+54 HKGAI

-78 TVGAPIDM
+78 TVGMPIDT

-101 KGVVAV
+101 KGVVAA
-107 SKADSEISEA
+107 SKADSEISES
-117 DVERSLEAA
+117 DVQRSLEAA

-184 IYRAGLE
+184 IYRSGLE

-210 QKDLGVAVVDLGAS
+210 QKDLGVAIVDLGSS
-224 TTSLAVYEEGEILH
+224 TTSLAIYEEGEILH

-256 LRTSIEVAERVKIE
+256 LRVSIEVAERIKIE
-270 YGDCFA
+270 YGGCFS
-276 NTVSKKEELDL
+276 NNISKKEEIDL
-287 YELGAGSHEIV
+287 YELDTGEHEVI

-312 EIMQKIDNEF
+312 EIMQKIDGEL
-322 RKVQRSGMLPSGVV
+322 RKVQRSGMLPAGVV

-347 VEAAKK
+347 VDAAKQ

-379 VNAVGLVKWGSLMS
+379 VNVIGLVKWGSTMS
-393 QSGHSTKNVNVFNG
+393 QGSQKTKGGGMLNG
-407 IKKMGGSAV
+407 IKKVSGSAS

>member
-1 MIMARSKNN
+1 MTKSRNN

-17 GSNSVRM
+17 GSSVVRM
-24 AVGQF
+24 AVGQVG
-29 AYRSPDDNQG
+29 YKSPNDIQA
-39 DVQILGAVEVPAEGI
+39 DVQILGATEVTAEGM
-54 HKGTI
+54 HKGAI
-59 SSIEDVVSS
+59 NSIEDLVSS
-68 VSSCLEKMER
+68 ISSCLEKAER
-78 TVGAPIDM
+78 TVGMPIDS

-107 SKADSEISEA
+107 SKADSEISDA
-117 DVERSLEAA
+117 DVQRSLEAA

-163 LEVDAQIILGASA
+163 LEVDAQIILGASS

-184 IYRAGLE
+184 IYRSGLE

-201 TSEAALTNR
+201 TSEASLTNR
-210 QKDLGVAVVDLGAS
+210 QKDLGVVVVDLGAS
-224 TTSLAVYEEGEILH
+224 TTSLAVYEESEILY

-256 LRTSIEVAERVKIE
+256 LRTSIEVAERIKVE
-270 YGDCFA
+270 FGDCFS
-276 NTVSKKEELDL
+276 NSVSKKDEIDL
-287 YELGAGSHEIV
+287 FDLGSGSHEMV

-312 EIMQKIDNEF
+312 EIMQKIDNEL
-322 RKVQRSGMLPSGVV
+322 RKIQRSGMLPAGAV

-358 ATLGYPLNFISA
+358 ATVGYPLNFMSA

-379 VNAVGLVKWGSLMS
+379 VNAVGLVKWGSMMTVSGQATKKSGGLME
-393 QSGHSTKNVNVFNG
+393 GM
-407 IKKMGGSAV
+407 KKMGGSAAAV
-416 ALKDWF
+416 KDWL

>member
-1 MIMARSKNN
+1 MSKGKQNI
-10 LIAGLDI
+10 IAGLDI
-17 GSNSVRM
+17 GSNMVRM
-24 AVGQF
+24 AVGQMV
-29 AYRSPDDNQG
+29 YRGDDSQAEM
-39 DVQILGAVEVPAEGI
+39 QILGATEVPSEGM
-54 HKGTI
+54 HKGSI
-59 SSIEDVVSS
+59 NSIEDLVSS

-78 TVGAPIDM
+78 TVGLPIDR
-86 VWVGVSGLHIMSQNS
+86 VWTGVSGLHIMSQNS

-107 SKADSEISEA
+107 SKADSEISET
-117 DVERSLEAA
+117 DVERALEAA
-126 RAISTPLNYEVLH
+126 RSISTPLNYEVLH

-184 IYRAGLE
+184 IYRSGLE

-201 TSEAALTNR
+201 SSEAAVTNR
-210 QKDLGVAVVDLGAS
+210 QKDLGVAVVDFGAS

-256 LRTSIEVAERVKIE
+256 LRTAIDVAERVKIE
-270 YGDCFA
+270 YGDCFS
-276 NTVSKKEELDL
+276 NTVSKKEEIDL
-287 YELGAGSHEIV
+287 YELGAAEHETV

-312 EIMQKIDNEF
+312 EIMQKIDDEL
-322 RKVQRSGMLPSGVV
+322 RKIGRSGMLPSGVV

-342 KLPGL
+342 KLPGIT
-347 VEAAKK
+347 EAAKK

-370 TDKINDLSF
+370 TDKINDLGF
-379 VNAVGLVKWGSLMS
+379 VNVVGLLKWGSMMNA
-393 QSGHSTKNVNVFNG
+393 GHSSKNTKLFDG
-407 IKKMGGSAV
+407 LKKVGGSAG

>member
-1 MIMARSKNN
+1 MGKSKNN

-17 GSNSVRM
+17 GSSMVRM
-24 AVGQF
+24 AVGQM
-29 AYRSPDDNQG
+29 AYKGTDDLSPDI
-39 DVQILGAVEVPAEGI
+39 QILGAAEVPAEGM
-54 HKGTI
+54 HKGAI
-59 SSIEDVVSS
+59 NSIEDVVSS

-78 TVGAPIDM
+78 TVGMPIDT
-86 VWVGVSGLHIMSQNS
+86 VWVGVSGLHIISQNS

-107 SKADSEISEA
+107 AKADSEISEA
-117 DVERSLEAA
+117 DVDRSLEAA

-156 VGMTGIR
+156 VGMTGVR

-184 IYRAGLE
+184 IYRSGLE
-191 IEDLVLSILA
+191 IEDLVLSVLA

-210 QKDLGVAVVDLGAS
+210 QKDLGVVIVDIGSS
-224 TTSLAVYEEGEILH
+224 TTSMAVYEEGEIIH
-238 STILPIGSEHITN
+238 TTILPIGSEHITN
-251 DIAIG
+251 DLALG
-256 LRTSIEVAERVKIE
+256 LRTSIEVAERIKIE
-270 YGDCFA
+270 YGDCFS
-276 NTVSKKEELDL
+276 NTISKKDEIDL
-287 YELGAGSHEIV
+287 FELGAGEHEIV

-312 EIMQKIDNEF
+312 EIMQKIDNEL
-322 RKVQRSGMLPSGVV
+322 RKVQRSGMLPAGAV

-342 KLPGL
+342 KLTGL
-347 VEAAKK
+347 VEAGKK

-358 ATLGYPLNFISA
+358 STLGYPLNFISA
-370 TDKINDLSF
+370 TDKINDLGF
-379 VNAVGLVKWGSLMS
+379 VNAVGLVKWGSLMATTRS
-393 QSGHSTKNVNVFNG
+393 IKGNGVLGG
-407 IKKMGGSAV
+407 IKKIGNSAG